1 MATSPSSSSCATAT
15 GPDSATAPPPTSS
28 QPPPKPF
35 LSSPLP
41 SSLRP
46 PPSPLFSPSPQPLLG
61 KPLHPP
67 PPPPP
72 PQGVLFPAAHR
83 AFSPRTATV
92 RPPAADQT
100 VTVANPA
107 GYIRNAS
114 PTAVMTF
121 AAQARPF
128 VFAATAADHAA
139 QIPPP
144 HAMRPPQAL
153 PVPPAFVVPRSVGA
167 ATVGV
172 AGTPKSVNPAATHP
186 KVTSFP
192 AVSSTYEYNNS
203 KERDKTRED
212 TIVMIN
218 DRKVRLS
225 DGESGSLYAL
235 CRSWVRNGLP
245 HESQPNFGDGVK
257 LLPRPLP
264 PSMVDTHMLKKSEDN
279 NEGEDPI
286 KEEDVGSVE
295 QLSARGLLEGHIK
308 RAKRVRAQLRKER
321 LLRIE
326 RYKQRLALLL
336 PPPSE
341 LGRNDTA
348 QGN

>member
-1 MATSPSSSSCATAT
+1 MPTGPSSSTSAAATSPDAV
-15 GPDSATAPPPTSS
+15 TAPPPTSS

-35 LSSPLP
+35 LSSPVP

-46 PPSPLFSPSPQPLLG
+46 PPTPLFSPSPQPLLG
-61 KPLHPP
+61 KTLHPP
-67 PPPPP
+67 PPPPST
-72 PQGVLFPAAHR
+72 QGVPFAASHR
-83 AFSPRTATV
+83 AFSPRTAAV
-92 RPPAADQT
+92 RPPSADQT

-121 AAQARPF
+121 APQARPF
-128 VFAATAADHAA
+128 VFGATAADHAA
-139 QIPPP
+139 QIPPA
-144 HAMRPPQAL
+144 HTMRPPQAM
-153 PVPPAFVVPRSVGA
+153 PVPPSFVVPRSGGA
-167 ATVGV
+167 ATGGV
-172 AGTPKSVNPAATHP
+172 AGTPKSVTPAVTHP

-192 AVSSTYEYNNS
+192 VVSSTYEYNNS
-203 KERDKTRED
+203 KERDKSRED

-218 DRKVRLS
+218 DRK
-225 DGESGSLYAL
+225 
-235 CRSWVRNGLP
+235 
-245 HESQPNFGDGVK
+245 PNFGDGVK

-264 PSMVDTHMLKKSEDN
+264 PSMVDTHMLKKSEDI
-279 NEGEDPI
+279 NEAEDSI

-295 QLSARGLLEGHIK
+295 QLSARDLLEGHIK

-348 QGN
+348 PAN